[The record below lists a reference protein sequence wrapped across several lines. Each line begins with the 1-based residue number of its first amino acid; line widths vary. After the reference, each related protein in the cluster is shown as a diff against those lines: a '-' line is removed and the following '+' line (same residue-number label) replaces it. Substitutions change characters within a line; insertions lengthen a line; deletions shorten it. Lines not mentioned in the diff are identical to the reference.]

1 MKLVKPEFH
10 PLLKLLGNAALFV
23 LFASNGYLYARD
35 GGSFHGIW
43 RWIVLGA
50 VVFMLLGAYRGG
62 SLAWREWRGRRSAR
76 A

>member
-10 PLLKLLGNAALFV
+10 PLSKLLGNAALFV
-23 LFASNGYLYARD
+23 LFAAGGYVYARD
-35 GGSFHGIW
+35 EGSFHGIW
-43 RWIVLGA
+43 RWIFLA
-50 VVFMLLGAYRGG
+50 AAVFMLLGAYRGM